1 MRRIYADWD
10 DVKSEVRCNRRR
22 QYLKENRHAKRWL
35 LAASKLSFGVLLVA
49 GKRLESHLNDTRTSD
64 SYLVALLDEI
74 ASQYPDAIEVFQLLS
89 GSVRSIFAHEGP
101 MQGTDMDQ
109 VVAGIRAVLG
119 EDDGQDELPSF
130 HETLGRASCET
141 KELSGVHN
149 EHSTIQVLDDNS
161 LIPEDFLL
169 AYDFSSP

>member
-10 DVKSEVRCNRRR
+10 DVKSEVRCSRRR

-49 GKRLESHLNDTRTSD
+49 GKRLESHLNDTRMSD
-64 SYLVALLDEI
+64 SYLVAFLEGI
-74 ASQYPDAIEVFQLLS
+74 ANHYPDAIEVFQLLS
-89 GSVRSIFAHEGP
+89 GSVRSILAREGP

-109 VVAGIRAVLG
+109 VVAGIKAILG
-119 EDDGQDELPSF
+119 EDDDQDELPPL
-130 HETLGRASCET
+130 HEPLESVSCET

-149 EHSTIQVLDDNS
+149 EHSSIQELDGS
-161 LIPEDFLL
+161 SPIPEDFLL
-169 AYDFSSP
+169 AYDFGSP

>member
-10 DVKSEVRCNRRR
+10 DVKSEVRCNP
-22 QYLKENRHAKRWL
+22 
-35 LAASKLSFGVLLVA
+35 ASKLSFGVLLV
-49 GKRLESHLNDTRTSD
+49 GSKQLESHLNDTRMSD
-64 SYLVALLDEI
+64 SYLIAFLEGI

-89 GSVRSIFAHEGP
+89 GSVRSILAHEGP

-109 VVAGIRAVLG
+109 VVARIKAVLG
-119 EDDGQDELPSF
+119 EDDGQDELPSL
-130 HETLGRASCET
+130 HKPLERASCET

-149 EHSTIQVLDDNS
+149 GHSTIQVLNGNS
-161 LIPEDFLL
+161 PIPADFLL